1 MLYVLNIA
9 SAYCLKSLV
18 DRTDSSIDGQFLD
31 VMGDYRSDELAEG
44 LNYYAIIY
52 LLLLDYACSPI
63 IVRYNNSFF
72 REINKSNAFFY
83 KR

>member
-1 MLYVLNIA
+1 MLVLYVLNIA
-9 SAYCLKSLV
+9 SAYCLKSLF

-44 LNYYAIIY
+44 YYVIIY
-52 LLLLDYACSPI
+52 LLLLDNACSPI